1 MEYKHI
7 AGEVHSR
14 KAVTPPVINS
24 ELAHRYGIQVP
35 SFVEPTEYTGFN
47 EGENVKL
54 RLVVDGGSK
63 RMTCHARIDWIKR
76 DESGDQYTVGFGH
89 LSLTDDEFRVLQRNF
104 TEAPTEP
111 LQFGVSVRD
120 KGLEAEPVAVSAE
133 AREIM
138 RFKAINFPVS
148 VIEEIDE
155 HRGDVGF
162 SDFVIHAIRDY
173 IKRKPAA
180 LS

>member
-24 ELAHRYGIQVP
+24 ELAHRYGIRVP
-35 SFVEPTEYTGFN
+35 SFVEPTEFTGFN
-47 EGENVKL
+47 QGENVKL

-63 RMTCHARIDWIKR
+63 RMTCHAKIDWINK
-76 DESGDQYTVGFGH
+76 DESSGQYVVGFGH
-89 LSLTDDEFRVLQRNF
+89 LSLTDEEFRVLQRNF
-104 TEAPTEP
+104 SEGPAAP
-111 LQFGVSVRD
+111 LQFGVSVRE
-120 KGLEAEPVAVSAE
+120 KGLEAEPVAVSQE

-148 VIEEIDE
+148 VIEEIDG
-155 HRGDVGF
+155 HRGETGF
-162 SDFVIHAIRDY
+162 SEFVTNAVRDY
-173 IKRKPAA
+173 IRHLTAPR
-180 LS
+180 S